1 MQIRRAT
8 TADATDMVELVEQY
22 WAMERIGGFEHSRVA
37 AQLRR
42 LLSKPERGL
51 AWIAVSGSGEVSGYL
66 LAVFLFSLE
75 HGGLMAEIDEFFV
88 IPAQRS
94 AGVGSLLLAAAQH
107 DLQAAGTVRLQ
118 LQLNVDNARGR
129 EFYRRSG
136 FERRA
141 RYELYEKP
149 L

>member
-8 TADATDMVELVEQY
+8 TADATDIAHLVEQY
-22 WAMERIGGFEHSRVA
+22 WAMESITGFEHSRIA
-37 AQLRR
+37 AQLRK
-42 LLSKPERGL
+42 LLSKPQRGL
-51 AWIAVSGSGEVSGYL
+51 AWIAVSDGQACGYL
-66 LAVFLFSLE
+66 LAMFIFSLE

-94 AGVGSLLLAAAQH
+94 SGVGSLLLAAAQH
-107 DLQAAGTVRLQ
+107 GLQAAGTVRLQ
-118 LQLNVDNARGR
+118 LQLNVDNERAR

-141 RYELYEKP
+141 SYELYEKP